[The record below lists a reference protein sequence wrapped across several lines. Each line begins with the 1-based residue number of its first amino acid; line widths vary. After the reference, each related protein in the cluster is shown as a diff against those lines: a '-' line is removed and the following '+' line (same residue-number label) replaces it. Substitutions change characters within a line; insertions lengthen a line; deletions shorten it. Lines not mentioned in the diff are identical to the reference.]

1 MILNAL
7 SCLSHWSVV
16 HSGMIS
22 NLKPMLYIDILA
34 LFTSL
39 NLTAANH
46 VILMDIWWN
55 PAVEGMHGF
64 SDESSM
70 EAHMD
75 WFDNRAS
82 HWPSSQNRPTSSCPR
97 CATRDGS
104 YNRAKDYPASREK
117 GKFSQAVVA
126 RIEWLNNL
134 FLGTNGTRSTWW
146 WCDQEYQAY
155 NERNP
160 DTLWFVNQQFGSLLL

>member
-1 MILNAL
+1 
-7 SCLSHWSVV
+7 
-16 HSGMIS
+16 MIS

-75 WFDNRAS
+75 
-82 HWPSSQNRPTSSCPR
+82 
-97 CATRDGS
+97 
-104 YNRAKDYPASREK
+104 
-117 GKFSQAVVA
+117 
-126 RIEWLNNL
+126 
-134 FLGTNGTRSTWW
+134 
-146 WCDQEYQAY
+146 
-155 NERNP
+155 
-160 DTLWFVNQQFGSLLL
+160 